1 MKGSQVQYDFRV
13 HVGFFT
19 HRKTL
24 RLERE
29 AGPAAVLAIL
39 RLWAYAAQNHPTGDL
54 GTMDDLDIAAVCGWT
69 DPATQLIDAL
79 VSCGFLDAPQECA
92 PDPVRIQSG
101 SGADTKRIRCGYVLH
116 DWSAHQPYVARRDER
131 KACAKRANE
140 ARWRRRKSLS
150 RKGSSE
156 ADPLRIRTGSAP
168 DTKRSPPSPPPK
180 EEEMQSADAAAAP
193 SGAPPCAALEPWTP
207 PAPMPGLAIG
217 PRPRFG
223 RRNGSA

>member
-1 MKGSQVQYDFRV
+1 MRGSQVQHDFRV

-29 AGPAAVLAIL
+29 AGPAAVLALL
-39 RLWAYAAQNHPTGDL
+39 RLWAYAAQNHPSGDL
-54 GTMDDLDIAAVCGWT
+54 GDMDADDIAAVVGWT
-69 DPATQLIDAL
+69 GEAPRLIDAL
-79 VSCGFLDAPQECA
+79 VSCGFLDTHPESAA
-92 PDPVRIQSG
+92 DPERIRSG

-116 DWSAHQPYVARRDER
+116 DWNAHQPYVARRDER

-140 ARWRRRKSLS
+140 VRWRRRKSLS

-168 DTKRSPPSPPPK
+168 DTKRTPPSPPPK
-180 EEEMQSADAAAAP
+180 EEEMQSADATAAP
-193 SGAPPCAALEPWTP
+193 GGAPPCAAPEPWTP

-217 PRPRFG
+217 PRPRLT